1 MKPKLIIFDFD
12 GTIGDTRQNI
22 IITMQRTMKMVGL
35 PVKSDDECASTIG
48 LTLENSFKTMYP
60 DVGAEM
66 TARCVDAY
74 REIFMESVEELT
86 PELFPGVSDTLAQ
99 LHDMGIEMSIASS
112 RQSQSLLLFLE
123 NMGVLK
129 YFPYV
134 LGSDNVTKHK
144 PDPEPV
150 LKTLRELNYAP
161 SDVMVVGD
169 MPVDVAMAHG
179 ADVRAIA
186 VTFGNATREELIEAE
201 ADYIIDDFTKI
212 LEIIQYTKN
221 SEA

>member
-12 GTIGDTRQNI
+12 GTIGDTRHNI
-22 IITMQRTMKMVGL
+22 IVTMQRTMKMVGL
-35 PVKSDDECASTIG
+35 PVKSDEECASTIG

-60 DVGAEM
+60 DASADVA
-66 TARCVDAY
+66 ARCVDAY

-86 PELFPGVSDTLAQ
+86 PELFPGVSDTLAR
-99 LHDMGIEMSIASS
+99 LHDMGIAMSVASS

-150 LKTLRELNYAP
+150 LKTLRELNYDP
-161 SDVMVVGD
+161 KDVIVVGD

-186 VTFGNATREELIEAE
+186 VTFGNATREELIEAK
-201 ADYIIDDFTKI
+201 ADYIIDDFKQI
-212 LEIIQYTKN
+212 LDIIQ
-221 SEA
+221 

>member
-12 GTIGDTRQNI
+12 GTLGDTRQNI
-22 IITMQRTMKMVGL
+22 IITMQRTMQMVGL
-35 PVKSDDECASTIG
+35 PVKSDEECASTIG

-60 DVGAEM
+60 DVGADMAE
-66 TARCVDAY
+66 RCVDAY

-86 PELFPGVSDTLAQ
+86 PELFPGVSDTLAK
-99 LHDMGIEMSIASS
+99 LDAMGIKMSVASS

-150 LKTLRELNYAP
+150 LKTLRELNYDP
-161 SDVMVVGD
+161 KDVIVVGD

-186 VTFGNATREELIEAE
+186 VTFGNATREELIEAK

-212 LEIIQYTKN
+212 LDIIQ
-221 SEA
+221 

>member
-12 GTIGDTRQNI
+12 GTLGDTRQNI

-35 PVKSDDECASTIG
+35 PVKSDEECASTIG

-66 TARCVDAY
+66 AARCVDAY
-74 REIFMESVEELT
+74 REIFMSSVEELT
-86 PELFPGVSDTLAQ
+86 PELFPGVSETLAK
-99 LHDMGIEMSIASS
+99 LDAMGIKMSVASS

-123 NMGVLK
+123 RMGVLK

-150 LKTLRELNYAP
+150 LKTLRELHYDP
-161 SDVMVVGD
+161 KDVIVVGD

-186 VTFGNATREELIEAE
+186 VTFGNATREELVEAK
-201 ADYIIDDFTKI
+201 ADYIIDDFKQI
-212 LEIIQYTKN
+212 LEIIQ
-221 SEA
+221 

>member
-1 MKPKLIIFDFD
+1 MTPKLIIFDFD
-12 GTIGDTRQNI
+12 GTLGDTRHNI
-22 IITMQRTMKMVGL
+22 IITMQRTMRMVGL
-35 PVKSDDECASTIG
+35 SVKSDEECAATIG
-48 LTLENSFKTMYP
+48 LTLEKSFQSLYP
-60 DVGAEM
+60 DMDSEM
-66 TARCVDAY
+66 ADRCVAAY
-74 REIFMESVEELT
+74 RDIFLESVEELT
-86 PELFPGVSDTLAQ
+86 PQLFPGVADTLAR
-99 LHDMGIEMSIASS
+99 LDAMGIKMSVASS

-123 NMGVLK
+123 NMGILH

-150 LKTLRELNYAP
+150 LKTLRELDYNP
-161 SDVMVVGD
+161 SDTIVVGD

-186 VTFGNATREELIEAE
+186 VTFGNATREELVESN

-212 LEIIQYTKN
+212 LEIVETL
-221 SEA
+221 

>member
-12 GTIGDTRQNI
+12 GTLGDTRQNI
-22 IITMQRTMKMVGL
+22 IITMQRTMQMVGL
-35 PVKSDDECASTIG
+35 PVKSDEECASTIG

-60 DVGAEM
+60 DVGADMAE
-66 TARCVDAY
+66 RCVDAY

-86 PELFPGVSDTLAQ
+86 PELFPGVSDTLAK
-99 LHDMGIEMSIASS
+99 LDAMGIKMSVASS
-112 RQSQSLLLFLE
+112 RQSQSLLYFLE
-123 NMGVLK
+123 RMGVLK

-134 LGSDNVTKHK
+134 LGSDNVAKHK

-150 LKTLRELNYAP
+150 LKTLRELHYAP
-161 SDVMVVGD
+161 SDVIVVGD

-186 VTFGNATREELIEAE
+186 VTFGNATREELVEAK
-201 ADYIIDDFTKI
+201 ADYIIDDFKQI
-212 LEIIQYTKN
+212 LEVIQ
-221 SEA
+221 

>member
-22 IITMQRTMKMVGL
+22 IITMQRTMRMVGL
-35 PVKSDDECASTIG
+35 PVKSDEECAATIG
-48 LTLENSFKTMYP
+48 LTLENSFKAMYP
-60 DVGAEM
+60 DVSADVAE
-66 TARCVDAY
+66 RCVDAY

-86 PELFPGVSDTLAQ
+86 PQLFPGVSDTLAR
-99 LHDMGIEMSIASS
+99 LHAMDIKMSIASS

-123 NMGVLK
+123 SMGVAQ

-134 LGSDNVTKHK
+134 LGSDNVAKHK

-150 LKTLRELNYAP
+150 LKTLRELNYNPA
-161 SDVMVVGD
+161 DVLVVGD

-179 ADVRAIA
+179 ADVCAIA
-186 VTFGNATREELIEAE
+186 VTFGNATREELEEAK

-212 LEIIQYTKN
+212 LEIV
-221 SEA
+221 E

>member
-1 MKPKLIIFDFD
+1 MQPKLIIFDFD
-12 GTIGDTRQNI
+12 GTLGDTRQNI

-35 PVKSDDECASTIG
+35 PVKSDEECASTIG

-60 DVGAEM
+60 DVDAEM
-66 TARCVDAY
+66 AARCVDAY
-74 REIFMESVEELT
+74 REIFMSSVEELT
-86 PELFPGVSDTLAQ
+86 PELFPGVSETLAK
-99 LHDMGIEMSIASS
+99 LDAMGIKMSVASS

-123 NMGVLK
+123 RMGVLK

-150 LKTLRELNYAP
+150 LKTLRELNYDP
-161 SDVMVVGD
+161 KDVIVVGD

-186 VTFGNATREELIEAE
+186 VTFGNATREELVEAK
-201 ADYIIDDFTKI
+201 ADYIIDDFTRI
-212 LEIIQYTKN
+212 LDIV
-221 SEA
+221 EAL

>member
-12 GTIGDTRQNI
+12 GTLGDTRQNI
-22 IITMQRTMKMVGL
+22 IITMQRTMQMVGL
-35 PVKSDDECASTIG
+35 PVKSDEECASTIG

-60 DVGAEM
+60 DVGADMAE
-66 TARCVDAY
+66 RCVDAY

-86 PELFPGVSDTLAQ
+86 PELFPGVSDTLAK
-99 LHDMGIEMSIASS
+99 LDAMGIKMSVASS

-123 NMGVLK
+123 RMGVLK

-134 LGSDNVTKHK
+134 LGSDNVAKHK

-150 LKTLRELNYAP
+150 LKTLRELHYAP
-161 SDVMVVGD
+161 SDVIVVGD

-186 VTFGNATREELIEAE
+186 VTFGNATREELEEAK

-212 LEIIQYTKN
+212 LEIV
-221 SEA
+221 E

>member
-12 GTIGDTRQNI
+12 GTLGDTRQNI
-22 IITMQRTMKMVGL
+22 IVTMQRTMQMVGL
-35 PVKSDDECASTIG
+35 PVKSDEECASTIG

-60 DVGAEM
+60 DVSAEV
-66 TARCVDAY
+66 AKRCVDAY

-86 PELFPGVSDTLAQ
+86 PELFPGVSDTLAR
-99 LHDMGIEMSIASS
+99 LDAMGIKMSVASS

-123 NMGVLK
+123 RMGILR

-134 LGSDNVTKHK
+134 LGSDNVSKHK

-150 LKTLRELNYAP
+150 LKTLRELDYSP
-161 SDVMVVGD
+161 SDVLVVGD

-186 VTFGNATREELIEAE
+186 VTFGNASREELVEAK
-201 ADYIIDDFTKI
+201 ADYIVDDFTKI
-212 LEIIQYTKN
+212 LDII
-221 SEA
+221 A

>member
-1 MKPKLIIFDFD
+1 MKPKLMIFDFD
-12 GTIGDTRQNI
+12 GTLGDTRHNI
-22 IITMQRTMKMVGL
+22 IITMQRTMRMVGL
-35 PVKSDDECASTIG
+35 SVKSDEECAATIG
-48 LTLENSFKTMYP
+48 LTLEKSFQSLYP
-60 DVGAEM
+60 DMDSEM
-66 TARCVDAY
+66 ADRCVAAY
-74 REIFMESVEELT
+74 RDIFLESVEELT
-86 PELFPGVSDTLAQ
+86 PQLFPGVADTLAR
-99 LHDMGIEMSIASS
+99 LDAMGIKMSVASS

-123 NMGVLK
+123 NMGILH

-150 LKTLRELNYAP
+150 LKTLRELDYNP
-161 SDVMVVGD
+161 SDTIVVGD

-186 VTFGNATREELIEAE
+186 VTFGNATREELVESN

-212 LEIIQYTKN
+212 LEIVETL
-221 SEA
+221 

>member
-12 GTIGDTRQNI
+12 GTIGDTRHNI
-22 IITMQRTMKMVGL
+22 IVTMQRTMKMVGL
-35 PVKSDDECASTIG
+35 PVKSDEECASTIG

-60 DVGAEM
+60 DASADVA
-66 TARCVDAY
+66 ARCVDAY

-86 PELFPGVSDTLAQ
+86 PELFPGVSDTLAR
-99 LHDMGIEMSIASS
+99 LHDMGIEMSVASS

-150 LKTLRELNYAP
+150 LKTLRELNYDP
-161 SDVMVVGD
+161 KDVIVVGD

-186 VTFGNATREELIEAE
+186 VTFGNATREELVEAN

-212 LEIIQYTKN
+212 LEIV
-221 SEA
+221 A

>member
-12 GTIGDTRQNI
+12 GTLGDTRQNI
-22 IITMQRTMKMVGL
+22 IVTMQRTMQRVGL
-35 PVKSDDECASTIG
+35 PVKSDRECASTIG
-48 LTLENSFKTMYP
+48 LTLEDSFKVMYP
-60 DVGAEM
+60 DMSIEMAEQ
-66 TARCVDAY
+66 CVDAY
-74 REIFMESVEELT
+74 RETFMESVEELI
-86 PELFPGVSDTLAQ
+86 PELFPGVSDTLAR
-99 LHDMGIEMSIASS
+99 LDAMGIKMSIASS

-123 NMGVLK
+123 RMGVAQ

-134 LGSDNVTKHK
+134 LGSDNVVKHK

-150 LKTLRELNYAP
+150 LKTLRELDYSP
-161 SDVMVVGD
+161 SDVIVVGD

-186 VTFGNATREELIEAE
+186 VTFGNATREELIESK

-212 LEIIQYTKN
+212 LEIVETL
-221 SEA
+221 

>member
-12 GTIGDTRQNI
+12 GTLGDTRQNI
-22 IITMQRTMKMVGL
+22 IITMQRTMQRVGL
-35 PVKSDDECASTIG
+35 PVKSDSECASTIG

-60 DVGAEM
+60 DVDAAMAE
-66 TARCVDAY
+66 RCVDAY
-74 REIFMESVEELT
+74 REIFMESVEELI
-86 PELFPGVSDTLAQ
+86 PQLFPGVSDTLAS
-99 LHDMGIEMSIASS
+99 LDKMGIKMSVASS

-123 NMGVLK
+123 RMGVAQ

-134 LGSDNVTKHK
+134 LGSDNVVKHK

-150 LKTLRELNYAP
+150 LKTLRELDYSP
-161 SDVMVVGD
+161 SEVIVVGD

-186 VTFGNATREELIEAE
+186 VTFGNATREELVESN

-212 LEIIQYTKN
+212 LEIVETL
-221 SEA
+221 

>member
-1 MKPKLIIFDFD
+1 MTPKLIIFDFD
-12 GTIGDTRQNI
+12 GPLGDTRHNI
-22 IITMQRTMKMVGL
+22 IITMQRTMRMVGL
-35 PVKSDDECASTIG
+35 SVKSDEECAATIG
-48 LTLENSFKTMYP
+48 LTLEKSFQSLYP
-60 DVGAEM
+60 DMDSEM
-66 TARCVDAY
+66 ADRCVAAY
-74 REIFMESVEELT
+74 RDIFLESVEELT
-86 PELFPGVSDTLAQ
+86 PQLFPGVADTLAR
-99 LHDMGIEMSIASS
+99 LDAMGIKMSVASS

-123 NMGVLK
+123 NMGILH

-150 LKTLRELNYAP
+150 LKTLRELDYNP
-161 SDVMVVGD
+161 SDTIVVGD

-186 VTFGNATREELIEAE
+186 VTFGNATREELVESN

-212 LEIIQYTKN
+212 LEII
-221 SEA
+221 A

>member
-35 PVKSDDECASTIG
+35 PVKSDQECASTIG

-66 TARCVDAY
+66 AARCVDAY

-86 PELFPGVSDTLAQ
+86 PELFPGVSDTLAR
-99 LHDMGIEMSIASS
+99 LDAMGIKMSIASS

-123 NMGVLK
+123 SMGVLK

-212 LEIIQYTKN
+212 LEIIQ
-221 SEA
+221 

>member
-12 GTIGDTRQNI
+12 GTLGDTRQNI
-22 IITMQRTMKMVGL
+22 IITMQRTMQMVGL
-35 PVKSDDECASTIG
+35 PVKSDEECASTIG

-60 DVGAEM
+60 DVGADMAE
-66 TARCVDAY
+66 RCVDAY

-86 PELFPGVSDTLAQ
+86 PELFPGVSDTLAK
-99 LHDMGIEMSIASS
+99 LDAMGIKMSVASS
-112 RQSQSLLLFLE
+112 RQSQSLLLFLKR
-123 NMGVLK
+123 MGVLK

-134 LGSDNVTKHK
+134 LGSDNVAKHK

-150 LKTLRELNYAP
+150 LKTLRELHYAP
-161 SDVMVVGD
+161 SDVIVVGD

-186 VTFGNATREELIEAE
+186 VTFGNATREELVEAK
-201 ADYIIDDFTKI
+201 ADYIIDDFKQI
-212 LEIIQYTKN
+212 LEIIQ
-221 SEA
+221 

>member
-12 GTIGDTRQNI
+12 GTLGDTRQNI
-22 IITMQRTMKMVGL
+22 IITMQRTMQMVGL
-35 PVKSDDECASTIG
+35 PVKSDEECASTIG
-48 LTLENSFKTMYP
+48 LTLKNSFKTMYP
-60 DVGAEM
+60 DVGADMAE
-66 TARCVDAY
+66 RCVDAY

-86 PELFPGVSDTLAQ
+86 PELFPGVSDTLAK
-99 LHDMGIEMSIASS
+99 LDAMGIKMSVASS

-123 NMGVLK
+123 RMGVLK

-134 LGSDNVTKHK
+134 LGSDNVAKHK

-150 LKTLRELNYAP
+150 LKTLRELHYAP
-161 SDVMVVGD
+161 SDVIVVGD

-186 VTFGNATREELIEAE
+186 VTFGNATREELVEAK
-201 ADYIIDDFTKI
+201 ADYIIDDFKQI
-212 LEIIQYTKN
+212 LEIIQ
-221 SEA
+221 

>member
-212 LEIIQYTKN
+212 LEIIQ
-221 SEA
+221 

>member
-1 MKPKLIIFDFD
+1 MIFDFD
-12 GTIGDTRQNI
+12 GTLGDTRHNI
-22 IITMQRTMKMVGL
+22 IITMQRTMRMVGL
-35 PVKSDDECASTIG
+35 SVKSDEECAATIG
-48 LTLENSFKTMYP
+48 LTLEKSFQSLYP
-60 DVGAEM
+60 DMDSEM
-66 TARCVDAY
+66 ADRCVAAY
-74 REIFMESVEELT
+74 RDIFLESVEELT
-86 PELFPGVSDTLAQ
+86 PQLFPGVADTLAR
-99 LHDMGIEMSIASS
+99 LDAMGIKMSVASS

-123 NMGVLK
+123 NMGILH

-150 LKTLRELNYAP
+150 LKTLRELDYNP
-161 SDVMVVGD
+161 SDTIVVGD

-186 VTFGNATREELIEAE
+186 VTFGNATREELVESN

-212 LEIIQYTKN
+212 LEIVETL
-221 SEA
+221 